1 MGSIARIATR
11 MVVSTIRV
19 YFLVITFAVLC
30 CVDALPARLIQ
41 FVLWLPFA
49 STIQASILRILRRYM
64 GQFPKDQSPPVTPSA
79 AECCRAAV
87 LCCRAAVLCC
97 ADAVPDRLTRCVLW
111 LPFASTILRILRRLG
126 QFPQVGSPPLTPSA
140 AAHAALAGSGLYA
153 GKLLARKLQPSGSRP
168 TSNISRVEG

>member
-49 STIQASILRILRRYM
+49 STIQASILRILRRYI

-87 LCCRAAVLCC
+87 LCCAN
-97 ADAVPDRLTRCVLW
+97 AVPDRLTRFVLW
-111 LPFASTILRILRRLG
+111 LPFARTVLRILRRYLG
-126 QFPQVGSPPLTPSA
+126 HFPKDAGSLPLTPSA
-140 AAHAALAGSGLYA
+140 ATHAALAGSGLYA

>member
-49 STIQASILRILRRYM
+49 STIQASILRILRRYL

-97 ADAVPDRLTRCVLW
+97 ADAVPDRLTRFVLW
-111 LPFASTILRILRRLG
+111 LPFASMILRILRRYLG
-126 QFPQVGSPPLTPSA
+126 QFPKVTPSA
-140 AAHAALAGSGLYA
+140 ATHAALAGSGLYA
-153 GKLLARKLQPSGSRP
+153 GKLLARKLQP
-168 TSNISRVEG
+168 

>member
-87 LCCRAAVLCC
+87 LCCAS
-97 ADAVPDRLTRCVLW
+97 AVPDRLTRFVLW
-111 LPFASTILRILRRLG
+111 LPFASMILRILKRLG
-126 QFPQVGSPPLTPSA
+126 QFPQAGSPPLTPSA